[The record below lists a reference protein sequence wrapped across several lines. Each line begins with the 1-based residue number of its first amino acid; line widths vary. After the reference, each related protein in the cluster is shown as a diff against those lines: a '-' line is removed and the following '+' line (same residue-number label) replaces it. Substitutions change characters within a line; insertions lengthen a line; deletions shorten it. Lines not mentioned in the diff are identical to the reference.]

1 MISPSDFTQWRP
13 VSDAARKPVPPP
25 SGTESRPVE
34 DYSAPEKANPTSVPA
49 RLWRILCI
57 EDDPDCSSLIGEEL
71 KERGFSVVVARDGE
85 EGLNLLLNSDVDLVL
100 SDINMPRMS
109 GFEVLEKFRALAP
122 DSAIPFIFLTGL
134 GEREDEIAGR
144 MLGAD
149 DYIRKP
155 IDFEI
160 LEAIIA
166 ARLRG
171 AGQLVLGSTSNTLS
185 DREREALTW
194 AARGKTREEI
204 GHIMNIT
211 KRTVE
216 FHLDNAQ
223 IKLGVKTRIEAAVRA
238 TIQGLIDP

>member
-1 MISPSDFTQWRP
+1 MISASEIFQWRP
-13 VSDAARKPVPPP
+13 VSDAARKPAPPP
-25 SGTESRPVE
+25 SGTEPIPVA
-34 DYSAPEKANPTSVPA
+34 DSSAPESANRASAPG
-49 RLWRILCI
+49 RLWTILCI
-57 EDDPDCSSLIGEEL
+57 EDDPECSSLIGEEL
-71 KERGFSVVVARDGE
+71 KERGFSVVVAHDGE
-85 EGLNLLLNSDVDLVL
+85 EGLSLLLNSSVDLVL
-100 SDINMPRMS
+100 SDINMPGMS
-109 GFEVLEKFRALAP
+109 GFEVLEKFKELAP
-122 DSAIPFIFLTGL
+122 DSPIPFIFLTGL
-134 GEREDEIAGR
+134 SDREDEIAGR

-149 DYIRKP
+149 DYVRKP
-155 IDFEI
+155 VDFEI
-160 LEAIIA
+160 LQTIIA

-171 AGQLVLGSTSNTLS
+171 VAPLLAGSTSNALS